1 MSLDRDPSLRTMI
14 ASDWDL
20 DFTAVPLS
28 GADIFQGLLQKPVNG
43 SDPER
48 KVREITIEGSF
59 TCSKMRPDGF
69 GGWVE
74 RITASGI
81 RYDSTKEMLERW
93 SNENEQG
100 PEDALLEAAKAV
112 LANWEHGDLA
122 AAARQLAA
130 ALQAEEA
137 EVDHRRRAARS
148 VASIPSGR
156 PYPGGG
162 GRPPPTGGN
171 MDGRWSRRRGQH
183 RAPRWTCRPTWIAT
197 ARPTWSLD
205 RTAPPPRTGQPGR
218 PMVASSRAAFAV
230 HLAIEVAWLYRHPEP
245 QPLPRHHSVWAS

>member
-1 MSLDRDPSLRTMI
+1 MSLDRDPRLRTMI

-43 SDPER
+43 LDPER

-59 TCSKMRPDGF
+59 TCSKMCPDGF
-69 GGWVE
+69 GGLVE

-93 SNENEQG
+93 SNENAQG

-112 LANWEHGDLA
+112 LAHWEHGDLA

-137 EVDHRRRAARS
+137 R
-148 VASIPSGR
+148 
-156 PYPGGG
+156 
-162 GRPPPTGGN
+162 
-171 MDGRWSRRRGQH
+171 
-183 RAPRWTCRPTWIAT
+183 
-197 ARPTWSLD
+197 
-205 RTAPPPRTGQPGR
+205 
-218 PMVASSRAAFAV
+218 
-230 HLAIEVAWLYRHPEP
+230 
-245 QPLPRHHSVWAS
+245 